1 MRENISNER
10 LIENIVSKV
19 KKMNDGDDMN
29 VENELYYALD
39 RIESASST
47 GDDYDLGSN
56 LYWLLDGK
64 TKERLRSFSHD
75 RFTYTSLPWTAH
87 CKYMPEDF
95 LCVTEGPQVYNEDVD
110 TVLISNANPNISVE
124 IYDIHSLQ
132 SIKIAYEALM
142 NDLMNYYEG
151 LKTMYRNNEY
161 MNELV
166 WILNWDYPNVDWK
179 DLTPKEMIDELMR
192 MGKEDDSDS
201 PSISELIMTETER
214 IRSVSMGR

>member
-1 MRENISNER
+1 MRENISNDRLVER
-10 LIENIVSKV
+10 IVSKV
-19 KKMNDGDDMN
+19 KRMNDGDDMN

-56 LYWLLDGK
+56 LYWLL
-64 TKERLRSFSHD
+64 LN
-75 RFTYTSLPWTAH
+75 TYTESRLKSYADIRIGRKRYNLNDCDYFP
-87 CKYMPEDF
+87 DGF
-95 LCVTEGPQVYNEDVD
+95 LCATVGMKVYDEEVYPA
-110 TVLISNANPNISVE
+110 LISNVNSDFSVE
-124 IYDIHSLQ
+124 INDPHSLQ

>member
-1 MRENISNER
+1 M
-10 LIENIVSKV
+10 KV
-19 KKMNDGDDMN
+19 
-29 VENELYYALD
+29 
-39 RIESASST
+39 
-47 GDDYDLGSN
+47 YD
-56 LYWLLDGK
+56 
-64 TKERLRSFSHD
+64 E
-75 RFTYTSLPWTAH
+75 
-87 CKYMPEDF
+87 E
-95 LCVTEGPQVYNEDVD
+95 VYPA
-110 TVLISNANPNISVE
+110 LISNVNSDFSVE
-124 IYDIHSLQ
+124 INDPHSLQ

-192 MGKEDDSDS
+192 MGKEDDGDS